1 MRVLDLTRGDREPF
15 VPALEETIGE
25 RLRLVDGGDAGQAHL
40 LDQPILRGLVGA
52 LHPALGLR
60 VAARMSSTRSRSAT
74 RPNSVKPSPPCA
86 SFGVDTLTRKS
97 RADQNRRPAAR
108 RA

>member
-25 RLRLVDGGDAGQAHL
+25 RLGLVDGGDAGQAHL

-60 VAARMSSTRSRSAT
+60 GRGVNELDAQPFGDAAELGQAVAALRLFWR
-74 RPNSVKPSPPCA
+74 
-86 SFGVDTLTRKS
+86 
-97 RADQNRRPAAR
+97 
-108 RA
+108 